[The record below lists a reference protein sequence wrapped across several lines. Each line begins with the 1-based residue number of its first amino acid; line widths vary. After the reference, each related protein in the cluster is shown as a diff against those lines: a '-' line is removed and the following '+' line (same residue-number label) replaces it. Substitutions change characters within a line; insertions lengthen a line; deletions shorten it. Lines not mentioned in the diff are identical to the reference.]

1 MIHPYTNHIKMM
13 KAKTENILKAAR
25 TKQLIMYNRSKIRLT
40 ADPSTNTMEVR
51 RHCKGILKMLK
62 SKGKGLCGLP
72 NSQQNCKSLRIEL
85 RFLFSKSTSLI
96 LNTMSLI
103 SMGIKLIWGTGLK
116 CRFLDCHLRDSH
128 PADLEWV
135 SEICI
140 SAYCRS
146 SFDMGGF
153 KITVQDTLG

>member
-13 KAKTENILKAAR
+13 NAKTEDILKTAR

-40 ADPSTNTMEVR
+40 ADPSANTMEVR

-72 NSQQNCKSLRIEL
+72 NSQQNCQSLRIEL

-96 LNTMSLI
+96 LNTISLI
-103 SMGIKLIWGTGLK
+103 SMGIKPLLRYWVKMQISGLPPQG
-116 CRFLDCHLRDSH
+116 FS
-128 PADLEWV
+128 
-135 SEICI
+135 S
-140 SAYCRS
+140 CRS
-146 SFDMGGF
+146 GVGIRNLHFDVLP
-153 KITVQDTLG
+153 K